1 MALTPNE
8 AYAAKQPFVDKETLE
23 HIVEQFP
30 TPFHLYDEAGI
41 RRNMQE
47 VRDAFAWN
55 PGFKEY
61 FAVKANPNP
70 ALISILNEYGCGCD
84 CSSYTELMIA
94 RSLGITGH
102 DIMFSSNDTPAAD
115 FALADKLGAIVN
127 FDDISHIEF
136 FERVA
141 GPIPKTVSCR
151 FNPGG
156 LFQLSNGIMDN
167 PGDSKYGMTTEQLF
181 EAFRMLKAKGAENFG
196 IHAFLA
202 SNTVTNDYYPKLAR
216 ILFELA
222 VRLERETGAHVAFI
236 NLSGGVGIPYLPEQQ
251 ANDIHAIGEGVHA
264 AYDEIL
270 VPAGMGDV
278 AICTE
283 MGRFMMG
290 PYGCLVTKAIHEK
303 QIYKDYIGVDASAVD
318 LIRPAMYGA
327 YHHITVMGQPGG
339 PDKTAAPVTNTY
351 DITGNLCENNDKF
364 AIDRELPQI
373 DMGDALVIHDTG
385 AHGYSMGYNYNGRL
399 RSAEVLLRPDGS
411 ADLIRRAERPGD
423 YFATLD
429 VLPSGRELLAKS
441 RAESARRRAQDERLA
456 VAAQWNK
463 RIQIADAKEK
473 NMDIRNLE
481 GSIVALVTP
490 FKKDGSVDFDALERL
505 IDFHLQNGT
514 DAILT
519 LGTTG
524 ESATM
529 TDDEDNSVVAA
540 VVKQVAGRIPVIAG
554 SGSNSTQTM
563 LTKSLTYQGLG
574 ADGLLL
580 ITPYYNKSNEE
591 GIYQHFKTVA
601 DAVDIP
607 CILYN
612 IPGRCGCGISERN
625 VERLAAHPNIM
636 GIKEASG
643 NVAYAAKIAHLLS
656 DDFRMYSGEDALTV
670 PLMSLGASGTIS
682 VWADV
687 QPQLVHD
694 MCRAY
699 LDGDVERARDIQIA
713 GQPLINA
720 LFSEVNPIPVK
731 DALAQM
737 GMIEANYRMPLCPMA
752 DDTRSALTDALK
764 GAGLLD

>member
-1 MALTPNE
+1 
-8 AYAAKQPFVDKETLE
+8 
-23 HIVEQFP
+23 
-30 TPFHLYDEAGI
+30 
-41 RRNMQE
+41 
-47 VRDAFAWN
+47 
-55 PGFKEY
+55 
-61 FAVKANPNP
+61 
-70 ALISILNEYGCGCD
+70 
-84 CSSYTELMIA
+84 
-94 RSLGITGH
+94 
-102 DIMFSSNDTPAAD
+102 
-115 FALADKLGAIVN
+115 
-127 FDDISHIEF
+127 
-136 FERVA
+136 
-141 GPIPKTVSCR
+141 
-151 FNPGG
+151 
-156 LFQLSNGIMDN
+156 
-167 PGDSKYGMTTEQLF
+167 MTT
-181 EAFRMLKAKGAENFG
+181 
-196 IHAFLA
+196 
-202 SNTVTNDYYPKLAR
+202 
-216 ILFELA
+216 
-222 VRLERETGAHVAFI
+222 
-236 NLSGGVGIPYLPEQQ
+236 
-251 ANDIHAIGEGVHA
+251 
-264 AYDEIL
+264 
-270 VPAGMGDV
+270 
-278 AICTE
+278 
-283 MGRFMMG
+283 G

-339 PDKTAAPVTNTY
+339 ADKTTAPVTDTY

-364 AIDRELPQI
+364 AIDRELPHI
-373 DMGDALVIHDTG
+373 DMGDVLVIHDTG

-399 RSAEVLLRPDGS
+399 RSAEVLLRPDGWRPHPP
-411 ADLIRRAERPGD
+411 RRAPGRLLCHTRRAAERPRAAG
-423 YFATLD
+423 
-429 VLPSGRELLAKS
+429 KS

-540 VVKQVAGRIPVIAG
+540 VVKHVAGRVPVIAG

-625 VERLAAHPNIM
+625 VERLR
-636 GIKEASG
+636 ASQHHG
-643 NVAYAAKIAHLLS
+643 Y
-656 DDFRMYSGEDALTV
+656 
-670 PLMSLGASGTIS
+670 
-682 VWADV
+682 
-687 QPQLVHD
+687 
-694 MCRAY
+694 
-699 LDGDVERARDIQIA
+699 
-713 GQPLINA
+713 
-720 LFSEVNPIPVK
+720 
-731 DALAQM
+731 
-737 GMIEANYRMPLCPMA
+737 
-752 DDTRSALTDALK
+752 
-764 GAGLLD
+764 